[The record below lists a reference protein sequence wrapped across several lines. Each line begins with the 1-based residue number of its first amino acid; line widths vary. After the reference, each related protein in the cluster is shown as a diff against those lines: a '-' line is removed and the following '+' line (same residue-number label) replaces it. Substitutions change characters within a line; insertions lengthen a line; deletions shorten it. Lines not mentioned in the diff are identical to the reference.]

1 MVPFFGP
8 PCTVP
13 LATFDCSDNL
23 LLRFTISI
31 IFCGVF
37 SQLPATVIKCS
48 SAPGVSIRT
57 TLSDYRKLNRP
68 AVCLIFCVQY
78 FVLNNFVTDLWLFL
92 VARFV
97 FNSFQRSIKKSLP
110 EGSTVVRIKEVS
122 MKKKQIGMIQET
134 DSHATIMISVAVRG
148 FTYLGGLVCA
158 SYENIHFS
166 LSLIHI

>member
-1 MVPFFGP
+1 
-8 PCTVP
+8 
-13 LATFDCSDNL
+13 
-23 LLRFTISI
+23 
-31 IFCGVF
+31 
-37 SQLPATVIKCS
+37 
-48 SAPGVSIRT
+48 
-57 TLSDYRKLNRP
+57 
-68 AVCLIFCVQY
+68 
-78 FVLNNFVTDLWLFL
+78 VLNNFVTDLWLFL

-166 LSLIHI
+166 PPTQMFFFC